1 MFTLPRYQRFF
12 KERLL
17 RDELDTETQSFRWRA
32 TYIDSLYWGGMKVY
46 KLLKLVYSISPTNN
60 GILIILSLAET
71 TSHEAFFYRYSTIFH
86 RMNCNSWKR
95 TSESF
100 CDRGLVSFHLELS
113 SMLNEFASR
122 GQEIWCRNNVSGTRL
137 RAKSLSSA
145 EKNKV
150 PCWWKWAKF
159 NVVEWKIISEREAI
173 S

>member
-1 MFTLPRYQRFF
+1 MAHRIPLIGDKSTVVIQMSERVSDRKKKKTELYPILTRYRLLSIFISMFTLPKYQRFF

-71 TSHEAFFYRYSTIFH
+71 TSRPEVFFYRYSTIFH

-122 GQEIWCRNNVSGTRL
+122 G
-137 RAKSLSSA
+137 
-145 EKNKV
+145 
-150 PCWWKWAKF
+150 
-159 NVVEWKIISEREAI
+159 
-173 S
+173 